1 MLESP
6 WLIGALWIGLALLAS
21 MISIRIAISVA
32 LIEIIVGA
40 VASNL
45 IPCVGSLAG
54 VQAGLV
60 TTPWIDFL
68 AGFGSILLT
77 FLAGAEI
84 EPETL
89 QKHWKPALTIGFM
102 SFVMPF
108 LGAAAPA
115 YWLLHWSVQASLI
128 AGTALSTTS
137 VAVVYTVM
145 LETGLNR
152 KDFGKLILASC
163 FVTDLG
169 TVLALGIV
177 FANYNWWLVLF
188 LVVSAALMPFAPRLA
203 QRFLR
208 RYEGQVSEPEIKL
221 LLLMLFLLGG
231 LAARANSE
239 AVLPAYI
246 LGLVLAG
253 VLRHHKETVY
263 HIRVAVFALLTPFY
277 FLKAGALISAGA
289 LRQGA
294 LVILLLLAVKVAAKF
309 IGVYPTAKLF
319 RMDHRV
325 SMYTTLLM
333 STGLTFGT
341 ISALFGLSHGI
352 VDQGQYSALVAAVIG
367 SAVVPT
373 LIANAFF
380 LPRNLLSAGVN
391 PADQAPP
398 ATTNPERKGP

>member
-152 KDFGKLILASC
+152 KDIGKLILASC

-169 TVLALGIV
+169 TVLALGV
-177 FANYNWWLVLF
+177 MFAHYNWWLVLF
-188 LVVSAALMPFAPRLA
+188 LGVSAVILPFAPRLTH
-203 QRFLR
+203 RFLR
-208 RYEGQVSEPEIKL
+208 HYEGQVSEPEIKL
-221 LLLMLFLLGG
+221 LLLMLFILGG
-231 LAARANSE
+231 LAIKANSE

-246 LGLVLAG
+246 LGLVVAG
-253 VLRHHKETVY
+253 ELRHHRETVY

-277 FLKAGALISAGA
+277 FLKAGALISASA
-289 LRQGA
+289 IAQGA
-294 LVILLLLAVKVAAKF
+294 LVIILLLLVKVAAKF
-309 IGVYPTAKLF
+309 VGVYPTAKIF
-319 RMDHRV
+319 RMDSRV

-341 ISALFGLSHGI
+341 ISAMFGLSRNLI
-352 VDQGQYSALVAAVIG
+352 DSSQYSTLVVVVIA

-373 LIANAFF
+373 LIAQKWFQ
-380 LPRNLLSAGVN
+380 PH
-391 PADQAPP
+391 PAILEENSNG
-398 ATTNPERKGP
+398 T